1 MSRATP
7 VYLHDLGIVCALG
20 ADRASVRSALLR
32 ADAASGVAA
41 TEAFSPGRR
50 LHLGV
55 AAGDWPP
62 PNDVGLA
69 LRSRN
74 NGLLDGALA
83 QLQPNLQAALDGIA
97 PERVGVV
104 IGSSTSGI
112 AEGEAAI
119 AALVREGS
127 MPIGFHYGQQ
137 DLYSAARFV
146 ATRVGARGPA
156 VTVST
161 ACSSSAKA
169 MASAARWLN
178 AGLCDVVVAGGADSL
193 CAFTVAGFSALE
205 SVSAERCNP
214 CSRQRNGINIGE
226 GAALFVLTRTPGPIR
241 LSGWGESS
249 DAHHISAPE
258 PSGRGAEA
266 AMRQALGRAGLVP
279 GAIDYIN
286 LHGTATPLNDLA
298 ESLAV
303 QRIFGDGPWCSST
316 KPLTGH
322 ALGAAGAIEAA
333 FCWLLLH
340 DNANGALPPHWWD
353 GDIDPV
359 LAPLRLVAP
368 GTALGRRPQHLLS
381 NSFAFGG
388 NNASLILSAE

>member
-1 MSRATP
+1 
-7 VYLHDLGIVCALG
+7 VI
-20 ADRASVRSALLR
+20 
-32 ADAASGVAA
+32 
-41 TEAFSPGRR
+41 
-50 LHLGV
+50 
-55 AAGDWPP
+55 
-62 PNDVGLA
+62 
-69 LRSRN
+69 
-74 NGLLDGALA
+74 
-83 QLQPNLQAALDGIA
+83 
-97 PERVGVV
+97 

-119 AALVREGS
+119 AALVRDGT
-127 MPIGFHYGQQ
+127 MPVGFHYGQQ

-146 ATRVGARGPA
+146 AARVGACGPA

-169 MASAARWLN
+169 LASAARWLR
-178 AGLCDVVVAGGADSL
+178 AGLCDAVVAGGADSL

-205 SVSAERCNP
+205 SVSAQRCNP
-214 CSRQRNGINIGE
+214 SSRNRRGINIGE
-226 GAALFVLTRTPGPIR
+226 GAALFVLTREPGSVR

-258 PSGRGAEA
+258 PQGKGAEA
-266 AMRQALGRAGLVP
+266 AMRQALARAGLAP
-279 GAIDYIN
+279 EAIDYIN

-303 QRIFGDGPWCSST
+303 QRIFGEGPWCSST

-333 FCWLLLH
+333 FCWLLLQ
-340 DNANGALPPHWWD
+340 DNAAGALPPHWWD
-353 GDIDPV
+353 GLIDPA
-359 LAPLRLVAP
+359 LAPLRLVP
-368 GTALGRRPQHLLS
+368 PDTRLGHRPRHMLS

-388 NNASLILSAE
+388 NNASLILSAG

>member
-1 MSRATP
+1 MSATE
-7 VYLHDLGIVCALG
+7 VYLHGLGLVCALG
-20 ADRASVRSALLR
+20 ADAASARAGLLR
-32 ADAASGVAA
+32 TDAPGGVAPTSA
-41 TEAFSPGRR
+41 YSHGQQ

-55 AAGDWPP
+55 AAGAWTAPQ
-62 PNDVGLA
+62 DVPLP

-74 NGLLDGALA
+74 NALLDGALA
-83 QLQPNLQAALDGIA
+83 GLPPTLHHALQGIA
-97 PERVGVV
+97 PARIGVV

-119 AALVREGS
+119 AALVRDGR
-127 MPIGFHYGQQ
+127 MPANFHYGQQ

-146 ATRVGARGPA
+146 AMRIGAAGPA

-169 MASAARWLN
+169 LASAARWLR
-178 AGLCDVVVAGGADSL
+178 AGLCDAVVAGGADSL
-193 CAFTVAGFSALE
+193 CAFTVAGFRALE
-205 SVSAERCNP
+205 SVSAQRCNP
-214 CSRQRNGINIGE
+214 SSRYRRGINIGE
-226 GAALFVLTRTPGPIR
+226 GAALFVLTREPGPVR

-258 PSGRGAEA
+258 PQGKGAEA
-266 AMRQALGRAGLVP
+266 AMRQALKRADLEP

-333 FCWLLLH
+333 FCWLLLQ
-340 DNANGALPPHWWD
+340 DNAAGALPPHWWD
-353 GDIDPV
+353 GELDPAS
-359 LAPLRLVAP
+359 APLRLAPP
-368 GTALGRRPQHLLS
+368 GTQLGRQPRHMLS

>member
-1 MSRATP
+1 MSAP
-7 VYLHDLGIVCALG
+7 AVYLHSLGLVCALG
-20 ADRASVRSALLR
+20 ADAVSARAGLLR
-32 ADAASGVAA
+32 DDAPRGVAP
-41 TEAFSPGRR
+41 TDRYSLGRP

-55 AAGDWPP
+55 AAGTWPAP
-62 PNDVGLA
+62 LDVPLP

-74 NGLLDGALA
+74 NALLDGALA
-83 QLQPNLQAALDGIA
+83 GLRPTLRSVLEGIA
-97 PERVGVV
+97 PTRIGVV

-112 AEGEAAI
+112 AEGEAAM
-119 AALVREGS
+119 AALVRDGA
-127 MPIGFHYGQQ
+127 MPAAFHYGQQ

-146 ATRVGARGPA
+146 AARIGAQGPA

-161 ACSSSAKA
+161 ACSSGAKA
-169 MASAARWLN
+169 LASAARWLK
-178 AGLCDVVVAGGADSL
+178 AGFCDAVIAGGADSL
-193 CAFTVAGFSALE
+193 CAFTVAGFRALE
-205 SVSAERCNP
+205 SVSADRCNP
-214 CSRQRNGINIGE
+214 SSRNRCGINIGE
-226 GAALFVLTRTPGPIR
+226 GAALFVLTREPGAIR

-258 PSGRGAEA
+258 PQGKGAEA
-266 AMRQALGRAGLVP
+266 AMRQALQRAGLEP

-333 FCWLLLH
+333 FCWMLLQG
-340 DNANGALPPHWWD
+340 NASGVLPPHWWD
-353 GDIDPV
+353 GAVDPT
-359 LAPLRLVAP
+359 LAQLRLVEP
-368 GTALGRRPQHLLS
+368 GTRLGRAPRHLLS

>member
-1 MSRATP
+1 VSAS
-7 VYLHDLGIVCALG
+7 VYLQGLGLVCALG
-20 ADRASVRSALLR
+20 ADAASAYAGLLR
-32 ADAASGVAA
+32 TDAPGGVAPTDA
-41 TEAFSPGRR
+41 YSPGRA

-55 AAGDWPP
+55 AAGAWQAPI
-62 PNDVGLA
+62 DVERP

-74 NGLLDGALA
+74 NAMLDGALA
-83 QLQPNLQAALDGIA
+83 GLQPTLRNKLDGIA
-97 PERVGVV
+97 PTRIGVI

-119 AALVREGS
+119 AALLRDGR
-127 MPIGFHYGQQ
+127 MPADFHYGQQ

-146 ATRVGARGPA
+146 AMRIGARGPS
-156 VTVST
+156 VTLST
-161 ACSSSAKA
+161 ACSSGAKA
-169 MASAARWLN
+169 LASAARWLK
-178 AGLCDVVVAGGADSL
+178 AGLCDAVVAGGADSL
-193 CAFTVAGFSALE
+193 CRFTVAGFSALE
-205 SVSAERCNP
+205 SVSIERCNP
-214 CSRQRNGINIGE
+214 SSRNRNGINIGE
-226 GAALFVLTRTPGPIR
+226 GAALFLLTREPGPVR

-258 PSGRGAEA
+258 PQGKGAEA
-266 AMRQALGRAGLVP
+266 AMRQALGRAGLAAE
-279 GAIDYIN
+279 AIDYIN

-333 FCWLLLH
+333 FCWLLLQ
-340 DNANGALPPHWWD
+340 DNPSGALPSHWWD
-353 GDIDPV
+353 GAIDPA

-368 GTALGRRPQHLLS
+368 GTRLGRLPRHMLS

-388 NNASLILSAE
+388 NNASLILSTE

>member
-1 MSRATP
+1 MSRAAP
-7 VYLHDLGIVCALG
+7 VYLHDIGIVCALG
-20 ADRASVRSALLR
+20 TDRAGVGSALLR
-32 ADAASGVAA
+32 ADAPTGVSA
-41 TEAFSPGRR
+41 TESFSPGRR

-55 AAGDWPP
+55 AAGDWPA
-62 PNDVGLA
+62 PNDVSPA

-74 NGLLDGALA
+74 NALLDGALA
-83 QLQPNLQAALDGIA
+83 QLRPTLQTALAGTA
-97 PERVGVV
+97 PERIGVV

-119 AALVREGS
+119 AERVRSGQ
-127 MPIGFHYGQQ
+127 MPAAFHYGQQ
-137 DLYSAARFV
+137 DLYSAARLV
-146 ATRVGARGPA
+146 AARVGACGPA

-169 MASAARWLN
+169 LASAARWLN
-178 AGLCDVVVAGGADSL
+178 AGLCDVVIAGGADSL
-193 CAFTVAGFSALE
+193 CAFTVAGFSSLE

-214 CSRQRNGINIGE
+214 SSRHRNGINIGE
-226 GAALFVLTRTPGPIR
+226 GAALFLLTRTPGPIR

-258 PSGRGAEA
+258 PSGRGAET
-266 AMRQALGRAGLVP
+266 AMRQALTRAGLAP
-279 GAIDYIN
+279 EAIDYIN
-286 LHGTATPLNDLA
+286 LHGTATPHNDLA

-303 QRIFGDGPWCSST
+303 HRVFGARPWCSST

-333 FCWLLLH
+333 FCWMLLH
-340 DNANGALPPHWWD
+340 ADGDALPPHWWD
-353 GDIDPV
+353 GAVDPA
-359 LAPLRLVAP
+359 LAPLNLVPP
-368 GTALGRRPQHLLS
+368 GTRLGRRPRHLLS

-388 NNASLILSAE
+388 NNASLVFSAD